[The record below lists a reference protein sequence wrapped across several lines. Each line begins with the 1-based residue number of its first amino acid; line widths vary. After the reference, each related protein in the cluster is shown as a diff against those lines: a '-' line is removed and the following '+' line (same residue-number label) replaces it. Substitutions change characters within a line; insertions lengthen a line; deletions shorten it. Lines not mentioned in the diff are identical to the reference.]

1 MCPYKQTIDE
11 DTSNNDDSEWI
22 DLALIEDYLQSFN
35 EQNLLSAILSNKL
48 KDVKGNLLADQKYAM
63 KYYYGQFLA
72 HTLAYELS
80 KPEND
85 SFALLYSI
93 DKYKDVLQEDGK
105 FYKHNYVR
113 LVVSN
118 LGLVGYILYP
128 SAQVVNATNPLDIKI
143 IFRGTN
149 PKSIDSINRDVYE
162 LHGAGAVSFMQN
174 KNLILHEI
182 CETID
187 KIIVKSE
194 ISSELQPINIT
205 IAGHSLGGA
214 DAQHCLVAIMQAISQ
229 SLGYV
234 NDENSIIQDIPFSI
248 VDKFSKYCINKL
260 RIFIYNSAGIPIA
273 TKESSIQF
281 ANFLYLNKQKK
292 SLFQNLDIESYNYLV
307 TGDVVQQTGEAYILN
322 DVPKEHAKVDIL
334 KMENINGVTD
344 QQIIGLGVVSLSSLG
359 SATLCGGSGW
369 IITLCLFSA
378 TATLKGNKS
387 VQGHTKKILL
397 TPTDQEINYFSVNNG
412 DVKGQE
418 KVKEILIK
426 KSRAIDF
433 SQNIFTSII
442 NSIYYA
448 KNVLIGE
455 SIKFIYINQPKVDI
469 KLDNNY
475 KLLELTIKNVH
486 ELMYACQANTR
497 NKQKSYYG
505 MLTYLR
511 DKATSIWSLS
521 DKVWYT
527 CQAFLAEEI
536 HHSNDY
542 LQSFK
547 LLQEELKAICS
558 TFNNNSGIYTKLQAF
573 LEKDLSLLLQADA
586 SANLKQDNKIDRSP
600 MGSVSFLKSRFE
612 KASSSSLKDIDTSSN
627 AISSSFTKKGAA

>member
-1 MCPYKQTIDE
+1 MLPNEQIIDE
-11 DTSNNDDSEWI
+11 DTSKNDDSEWI
-22 DLALIEDYLQSFN
+22 DLALIEDYLQSAN

-85 SFALLYSI
+85 NFELLYSI
-93 DKYKDVLQEDGK
+93 DKHKDVLQEDGK
-105 FYKHNYVR
+105 FCKHNYVR

-128 SAQVVNATNPLDIKI
+128 SVQVVNASNPLDVKI

-149 PKSIDSINRDVYE
+149 PKSIESINRDVYE

-174 KNLILHEI
+174 KNLILHAI
-182 CETID
+182 CEIID

-194 ISSELQPINIT
+194 LSSELQPINIT

-229 SLGYV
+229 SLGYE
-234 NDENSIIQDIPFSI
+234 NDESSIIQEIPSSI
-248 VDKFSKYCINKL
+248 VDKFAKYCINKL
-260 RIFIYNSAGIPIA
+260 RMFIYNSAGVPMS

-292 SLFQNLDIESYNYLV
+292 TLLQNLDIESYNYLV
-307 TGDVVQQTGEAYILN
+307 TGDVVQQTGEGYILD

-334 KMENINGVTD
+334 KMENINGVKD

-359 SATLCGGSGW
+359 SATLYGGSGW

-397 TPTDQEINYFSVNNG
+397 TPTNQEINYFSVNNG
-412 DVKGQE
+412 EAEGQE
-418 KVKEILIK
+418 KVKEILSK
-426 KSRAIDF
+426 KSRAIDVG
-433 SQNIFTSII
+433 QNILTGII
-442 NSIYYA
+442 NGMYYV
-448 KNVLIGE
+448 KNMLIGE

-475 KLLELTIKNVH
+475 KLLEFVIKNIH

-511 DKATSIWSLS
+511 DKA
-521 DKVWYT
+521 
-527 CQAFLAEEI
+527 
-536 HHSNDY
+536 
-542 LQSFK
+542 
-547 LLQEELKAICS
+547 KA
-558 TFNNNSGIYTKLQAF
+558 LH
-573 LEKDLSLLLQADA
+573 ERAD
-586 SANLKQDNKIDRSP
+586 
-600 MGSVSFLKSRFE
+600 
-612 KASSSSLKDIDTSSN
+612 
-627 AISSSFTKKGAA
+627 